1 MLTTLA
7 ANVSSL
13 TGLSLI
19 IGGTLALGAFTAP
32 VLFQQF
38 ARPEAGTAMTVIF
51 RRYDVV
57 LTVAFV
63 LVLVGEALR
72 LWHCQGCLMNP
83 IIGWLPTARV
93 AVTGMLLLS
102 MVVGL
107 FMLSPKLEALQKDA
121 TLHTDN
127 AKMAVFPQ
135 VHKQSEQVYQAKL
148 MLGIILLALLAAEF
162 ACSGC
167 LAPMR
172 KPCPMGNET
181 PSVETPAVQT
191 STASQSS

>member
-7 ANVSSL
+7 ANMASL

-38 ARPEAGTAMTVIF
+38 SRPEAGTAMTVIF

-63 LVLVGEALR
+63 LVIVGEALR

-93 AVTGMLLLS
+93 ATTALLVIA
-102 MVVGL
+102 MIMGL
-107 FMLSPKLEALQKDA
+107 FVLSPKLEALQTDA
-121 TLHTDN
+121 TLHTDS
-127 AKMAVFPQ
+127 AKMAAFQ
-135 VHKQSEQVYQAKL
+135 TIHKQSEQVYKAKL
-148 MLGIILLALLAAEF
+148 MLGIILLALLATEF
-162 ACSGC
+162 SCAGC
-167 LAPMR
+167 ITTVR
-172 KPCPMGNET
+172 KPCPMGKEA
-181 PSVETPAVQT
+181 PSVEAPAIP
-191 STASQSS
+191 SPTASNHS